1 MIQLINTVSAVL
13 TSNLMRI
20 IIIVIKHLCLI
31 YIINSHEEIRSIQ
44 TVVARTFN
52 PNTREAGVGRSL

>member
-13 TSNLMRI
+13 TSNLMGI

-31 YIINSHEEIRSIQ
+31 CIINSHEEIRSIQ
-44 TVVARTFN
+44 TVVALTFN
-52 PNTREAGVGRSL
+52 PNIEEAGVGRSL